1 MPDRRERRGE
11 GRSHQDPQNKKAAE
25 RRLLRIDETSIL
37 LDLGFFELD
46 MLLRNRIIF
55 PLRDLVGHC
64 ARILFGHIKITCL
77 GGGEQLDL
85 DCGGLGHRLNP
96 CFGATGGGRI

>member
-1 MPDRRERRGE
+1 MKP
-11 GRSHQDPQNKKAAE
+11 
-25 RRLLRIDETSIL
+25 SIL

-64 ARILFGHIKITCL
+64 ARILFGHVEITGL

-85 DCGGLGHRLNP
+85 DCGGLGHRLYP